1 MRVLVAGRN
10 ASLLAA
16 IARTF
21 TNDLHTAT
29 AASVAECMNL
39 LGETEFDLVIA
50 CEKLADGS
58 GLQVLSHVAMNSPD
72 TLRIFAA
79 RPATLHALKG
89 ELGLFGLF
97 RTLPYP
103 IDMRKLSAA
112 IKLGQGC
119 LEGEV
124 PLSIRH
130 VVLQDDAGPD
140 VAEPPAAP
148 APEPHLAPPAH
159 STPAPRSAPPAPAT
173 RPAPAV
179 SSAPAPNPAPPERIE
194 SPPGPPVRDPSQ
206 SAAFQRALAKR
217 NATRLE
223 AVNRAR
229 RREPGTSE
237 ESLAQLARLNT
248 SARRIREP
256 RSGRHSKRTAL
267 FVGSGVFVALAVG
280 VLTFA
285 LLNANNS
292 VLRTSNARAAPVH
305 QHLVADTSFAPP
317 PRDAAHPFSSPV
329 VDQVAATQPGAATVT
344 APEETDGP
352 DYGRTHG
359 AADEPEPDHPGPPQ
373 PNPPPGPSEPPSE
386 DQD

>member
-21 TNDLHTAT
+21 TNDLNTAA
-29 AASVAECMNL
+29 AASVADCIDL
-39 LGETEFDLVIA
+39 LGQTEFDLVIA
-50 CEKLADGS
+50 CEKLADGL

-79 RPATLHALKG
+79 RPATLHMLKG

-112 IKLGQGC
+112 IKLGQAC
-119 LEGEV
+119 LEGEA
-124 PLSIRH
+124 PLSIGH
-130 VVLQDDAGPD
+130 VVLQDDVGPE

-148 APEPHLAPPAH
+148 PPEERVARAPSPAAAPAAA
-159 STPAPRSAPPAPAT
+159 TGPAPA
-173 RPAPAV
+173 A
-179 SSAPAPNPAPPERIE
+179 SSASAPSPAPPRRTE
-194 SPPGPPVRDPSQ
+194 SAPGPPVRDPSQ

-217 NATRLE
+217 NATKLE
-223 AVNRAR
+223 ALDRAR
-229 RREPGTSE
+229 RREPSTSE
-237 ESLAQLARLNT
+237 ESLAQLARLNA
-248 SARRIREP
+248 SARPIREP
-256 RSGRHSKRTAL
+256 RNGRHSKRTAL

-280 VLTFA
+280 ILTFA
-285 LLNANNS
+285 LLNASNS
-292 VLRTSNARAAPVH
+292 VLRTSNAQAAPVH
-305 QHLVADTSFAPP
+305 QHLVANTSFPPP
-317 PRDAAHPFSSPV
+317 PREAAHPFSSPA
-329 VDQVAATQPGAATVT
+329 VDQVAATEPGAATVT
-344 APEETDGP
+344 VSDETDGP
-352 DYGRTHG
+352 DYGRAHG
-359 AADEPEPDHPGPPQ
+359 VVDEPEPDHPGPPQ